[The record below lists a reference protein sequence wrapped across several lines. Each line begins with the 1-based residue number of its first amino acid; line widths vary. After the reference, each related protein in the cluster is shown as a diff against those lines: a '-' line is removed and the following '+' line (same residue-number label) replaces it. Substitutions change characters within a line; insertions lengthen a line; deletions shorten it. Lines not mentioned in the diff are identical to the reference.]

1 MPLYPCLIGSPT
13 QAEIFI
19 PKKYSLRDTLWWQ
32 PLRSPSHRQCAW
44 LQAPPS
50 TAHKV
55 GTARGGVGIMVTRPS
70 AGIQSCRPMSVVSET
85 SPRAGSRFTG
95 CSTFAKANKDPG
107 ALLDLC
113 FIFSPEG
120 WRYPYQL
127 WSVEIPRRSHK
138 KGRRRDSF
146 FLYSFTG
153 FKGYNLST
161 TPSLSYNLSTVFCKS
176 K

>member
-1 MPLYPCLIGSPT
+1 MHWCQPRALL
-13 QAEIFI
+13 
-19 PKKYSLRDTLWWQ
+19 LRDRVPASRYCP
-32 PLRSPSHRQCAW
+32 PLHTKWGP
-44 LQAPPS
+44 L
-50 TAHKV
+50 
-55 GTARGGVGIMVTRPS
+55 RGGVGFTVTRPS
-70 AGIQSCRPMSVVSET
+70 VGIQSCRPTSVVSES
-85 SPRAGSRFTG
+85 SPHAGSRFTG

-107 ALLDLC
+107 DLLDLC
-113 FIFSPEG
+113 FIFLLEG

-161 TPSLSYNLSTVFCKS
+161 TQSLSYNFSTVFCKS